1 MVVGLGNLPSEV
13 QGKPSLV
20 EYMSHLWTFSWLP
33 ESVLEEGLLPCCL
46 PIDRCCMLLVNG
58 HCKYTVPTA
67 RAWPEKKKKNIGTK
81 RANLF
86 FLQCPLLTKLTFVP
100 ARKILKSPAST
111 VQGRQWRV
119 NLELKDS
126 RWHGDG
132 VYDSGEL
139 SYQETLSVI
148 LGSSLFAYLF
158 LLLLI
163 PLKCLVTKYY
173 FLQSR
178 IFSIDF
184 YHFHK
189 IKV

>member
-1 MVVGLGNLPSEV
+1 M
-13 QGKPSLV
+13 
-20 EYMSHLWTFSWLP
+20 
-33 ESVLEEGLLPCCL
+33 
-46 PIDRCCMLLVNG
+46 
-58 HCKYTVPTA
+58 
-67 RAWPEKKKKNIGTK
+67 
-81 RANLF
+81 
-86 FLQCPLLTKLTFVP
+86 
-100 ARKILKSPAST
+100 
-111 VQGRQWRV
+111 

-132 VYDSGEL
+132 VYDSGGL
-139 SYQETLSVI
+139 SDQATLSVI
-148 LGSSLFAYLF
+148 LGSALFAYLF

-173 FLQSR
+173 FFQSR